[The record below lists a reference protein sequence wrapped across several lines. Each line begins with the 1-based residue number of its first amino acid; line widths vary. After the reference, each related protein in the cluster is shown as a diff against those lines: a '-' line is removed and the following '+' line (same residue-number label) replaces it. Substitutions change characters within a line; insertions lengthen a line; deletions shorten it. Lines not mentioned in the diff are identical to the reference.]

1 MRLELRASRALSI
14 TLAMLGFVGGAG
26 LLLTDLPWWA
36 ALTAAPVCVLW
47 GLALALRERRRA
59 TSQLVLRGDGTAK
72 LDDSTIDALKV
83 DWQGPI
89 GALTWTRDGRRERF
103 VAWPDVFDAATRRE
117 LRLWLLT
124 RPSRAETAAVA
135 P

>member
-14 TLAMLGFVGGAG
+14 AVVMLGFIGGAG
-26 LLLTDLPWWA
+26 LLLSDLPRSA
-36 ALTAAPVCVLW
+36 ALAAAPVCLVW
-47 GLALALRERRRA
+47 GVVLALRERRRA
-59 TSQLVLRGDGTAK
+59 TFHLVLRGDGTAK

-89 GALTWTRDGRRERF
+89 GALTWMRDGRRERF

-124 RPSRAETAAVA
+124 RPSRAGTAAVA